1 MKKITT
7 DKTILKEN
15 SELLQDFFKD
25 IDKYPI
31 YSGDEQIALAKKMKN
46 GDAKARESLI
56 NSNLKFIVTCAKK
69 YQGQG
74 VPLMDLIQAGIYGLI
89 LSLDKYD
96 PDKGYKVISFAVWYI
111 RREIIRALC
120 NYGRTI
126 RYPVT
131 YISKITKVKKAY
143 ENFVE
148 NNGRDPSDEELINL
162 TNLTQKQYKSTIV
175 NKSYCQSLDTI
186 ITDDNKLTLEDIIP
200 DESNSSYDP
209 FAKEYIEKSI
219 NLILNERERFVI
231 NNYYGLNGYSE
242 KTIKE
247 IAQELGLGEE
257 RVRQIR
263 KNSIIKL
270 KKRKEKSFKTLL

>member
-15 SELLQDFFKD
+15 SDLLQDFFKD

-120 NYGRTI
+120 M
-126 RYPVT
+126 
-131 YISKITKVKKAY
+131 
-143 ENFVE
+143 
-148 NNGRDPSDEELINL
+148 LI
-162 TNLTQKQYKSTIV
+162 
-175 NKSYCQSLDTI
+175 
-186 ITDDNKLTLEDIIP
+186 
-200 DESNSSYDP
+200 
-209 FAKEYIEKSI
+209 
-219 NLILNERERFVI
+219 
-231 NNYYGLNGYSE
+231 
-242 KTIKE
+242 
-247 IAQELGLGEE
+247 
-257 RVRQIR
+257 
-263 KNSIIKL
+263 
-270 KKRKEKSFKTLL
+270 

>member
-15 SELLQDFFKD
+15 SKLLQDFFKD

-46 GDAKARESLI
+46 GDTKARESLI

-162 TNLTQKQYKSTIV
+162 TNLTQKQYKSTII
-175 NKSYCQSLDTI
+175 NKSYCQSLDTV

-200 DESNSSYDP
+200 DNSNSSYDP

-219 NLILNERERFVI
+219 NLILNEREKFVI
-231 NNYYGLNGYSE
+231 NRYYGLNGYTE